1 MSWEDILKD
10 KRGIKRRAKQTARTK
25 GQTRFA
31 FGHEPVPKGMRDKQ
45 VWKPKTVAKPSR
57 RVEKP
62 KQEVRDSG
70 GEADASDVLPPLR
83 ELRAEWLKDPR
94 GIYGELSDKVFKLGA
109 VARKEPRRQKKILG
123 YIRKIIR
130 EANITEGN
138 L

>member
-10 KRGIKRRAKQTARTK
+10 ARLTQRRAKQLARTK
-25 GQTRFA
+25 GQNILDVGLKKPEA
-31 FGHEPVPKGMRDKQ
+31 MKEKK
-45 VWKPKTVAKPSR
+45 VWKPRTVAKPSR
-57 RVEKP
+57 QVEKP

-109 VARKEPRRQKKILG
+109 VARKEPRKQKKILG

-130 EANITEGN
+130 EANISEGN